1 MNTRYFLLYDDGNYL
16 KFIDNKPIIYQDIA
30 EIDLMTIDY
39 SKEEFQKEKNI
50 LENNN
55 IIILKVILNK
65 DKQCYNI
72 SLYNPLF
79 QTKNKLNEKR
89 FNQIKKIILER
100 LSNVKMHKKDKSI
113 KLSYDYQSLLNN
125 LFKEIITNSDM
136 ASDLHSKTS
145 LINLKIKDYIKEMN
159 GKDYNWLFSKTKDIL
174 KSYIE
179 FRNLLL
185 EFINYYRKD
194 LINDLSFYENYLF
207 PSEVF
212 LYQTSFYINL
222 SDASN
227 DLEKKIDEENIEEE
241 FSLFRKLLQIKKAK
255 FDDYEIGQVFKIEG
269 LKGVMEKFD
278 GNRIYS
284 STKDDL
290 LRLGILSDEEY
301 LRDNHELKP

>member
-39 SKEEFQKEKNI
+39 SKEEFIKEKNI
-50 LENNN
+50 QENNN
-55 IIILKVILNK
+55 IIILKVTLNK

-100 LSNVKMHKKDKSI
+100 LSNVKMHKKDKTI

-125 LFKEIITNSDM
+125 LFKEIITSSDM
-136 ASDLHSKTS
+136 TSDLYDQNSI
-145 LINLKIKDYIKEMN
+145 INLKIKDYIKEMN

-212 LYQTSFYINL
+212 LYQTSFYINAN
-222 SDASN
+222 DASN
-227 DLEKKIDEENIEEE
+227 DLEKKIDEKNIEEE
-241 FSLFRKLLQIKKAK
+241 FLLFRKLLQIKNAN
-255 FDDYEIGQVFKIEG
+255 FDDYEIGQVFKNEG
-269 LKGVMEKFD
+269 LKGIMETFD